1 MELIEAA
8 KKGDVALVRR
18 LLQQKADASFYYK
31 SEEGF
36 WGEYTEYS
44 VIHKALELKNKEKR
58 LNIVKLLLQNKADLS
73 KNQIQNGSRT
83 TETTSPL
90 ELAKNDFDL
99 FQLLLKNKANP
110 DQIIDKNHAA
120 SRSTSENINT
130 LLTIFATNS
139 NNKFME
145 CLLNSNASPNFIC
158 TSRYYDDY
166 GENNDKK
173 ESALHICIRKGN
185 QKAINLLLNF
195 KADVN
200 LVRHDLLKKEK
211 SVPVKKVKPKPKPTA
226 PVKQEEPEQVPV
238 KQEEPKPAPVKQEET
253 KPAPEQVPVKQQEP
267 KPALVKQEEAEQ
279 VPVKQEEPKATE

>member
-200 LVRHDLLKKEK
+200 LVRHDLLKKRKIGTSKKGKTKTKTYCPSKAGRTRTGTSKTRRTKTCPSKAGRNKTCSRTGTSKTTRTKTCPSKAGRGRTGTSKTRRTK
-211 SVPVKKVKPKPKPTA
+211 SY
-226 PVKQEEPEQVPV
+226 
-238 KQEEPKPAPVKQEET
+238 
-253 KPAPEQVPVKQQEP
+253 
-267 KPALVKQEEAEQ
+267 
-279 VPVKQEEPKATE
+279 